1 MQHKKM
7 NRQKTKTKK
16 QSSDH
21 YQIPNYIINIF
32 LFLTAAHI
40 CGLLRPARAHR
51 QITVQKLL
59 CLSEHS
65 VKFQFHKKTYAQQH
79 IYIWRSRHC
88 NTKGTKG
95 TGGGDKRPN
104 ILRWATIKGKK

>member
-1 MQHKKM
+1 M
-7 NRQKTKTKK
+7 NRQKKQKKK

-59 CLSEHS
+59 RLSEHS
-65 VKFQFHKKTYAQQH
+65 VKFQFHKKTDAQQH
-79 IYIWRSRHC
+79 IYIWLSRHR

-95 TGGGDKRPN
+95 TGGGQQTTKHFKMGYN
-104 ILRWATIKGKK
+104 